1 MINKCPYCGSNK
13 FGKIETGKDNVKY
26 VLTQIDLPSNSFLA
40 TCGLPVDAY
49 GCEDCKGIMLMHDQL
64 TFHQ

>member
-26 VLTQIDLPSNSFLA
+26 VLTQLIYPLIVS
-40 TCGLPVDAY
+40 
-49 GCEDCKGIMLMHDQL
+49 
-64 TFHQ
+64 

>member
-26 VLTQIDLPSNSFLA
+26 VLTQIDLSSNSFLA
-40 TCGLPVDAY
+40 
-49 GCEDCKGIMLMHDQL
+49 KGMYMNNTKFILI
-64 TFHQ
+64 T